1 MAKSF
6 EDKNRRGFA
15 SDLINIDWTPGF
27 GMPICVAIISFLSN
41 TIVPQQSQSRPDFPT
56 CSTAPSTSNLPEQ
69 VFRKIKEVDQQ
80 SSTLTASGVQGFS
93 ARVLDRKEYKVGN
106 DITVI
111 QLIEIIKK
119 PGQSLGLYLRE
130 GNGSDRL
137 RGVFVSRFGEN
148 SELERG
154 GDIMRP
160 GDEILNVNNVEVTGM
175 NIDEVVYI
183 LSIPRRLLLRTKYVK
198 NRRDNVKRET
208 ERPVVMFQKSDD
220 QNLQHHRDSTA
231 SASGASGILSR
242 PTHTATTWL
251 GKKVREQQQQQ
262 QKRQDSQRSSL
273 PTTSGMGSVGM
284 GIYPTLPNPHHPRP
298 PFYQGAHHPMRVFD
312 STATGRP
319 MIVPGGR
326 DPSMATGESVIQT
339 ARIPPPRMHSVQANV
354 FPSDP
359 LAQSNRQ
366 MYPRHPAYSSAT
378 LGRTPIGSGIHRRPF
393 TTVGAPSSSITGTDY
408 ASSAHSTIGIPSSSQ
423 NPPFDVTMRRTQPQQ
438 GIGSYVP
445 PQPYGD
451 SYKSNSLP
459 RRRIQSAAAGTLPRS
474 VKWRNDV
481 VGPDG
486 TSDSDQLTGECRLD
500 DRITFP
506 SPYSSTQPVPM
517 PIGRSAFSD
526 VESDYPYASRPQ
538 MRGRYALM
546 NGGLG
551 ISTGGGRTIADIF
564 SAQEYKNWAGDA
576 MGGHRSRWMDSGRA
590 GASVRSSSLP
600 SKSIL
605 NAFDNTTG
613 PQPPFIEPIPVS
625 SFSSIPAAPPLS
637 SNYPIGGS
645 GTERADHILDRL
657 HVSPLMNRRVPL
669 RMAGPGFDVDRLSV
683 NALFGILT
691 VSIVE
696 GKNLRVPDKVHSKQ
710 LYVVL
715 EVNEVHRARTGI
727 STPELNFRWDER
739 FEIDVQNAVDA
750 QFFVYSWHPQLRHR
764 FCHKGSVR
772 LMDAFF
778 VDQLSG
784 NRLFALN
791 LEPRGQLFIKIGF
804 ADMIQSFRRSVNCN
818 YNATFGVPL
827 SAILQREPKETPIA
841 LNRLIQEIED
851 LCGAVER
858 KNLLKKAL
866 DRDSRAADLSIAP
879 VPDINLLTCLVK
891 DFLRELPE
899 PLVPQNVYAMLVDAA
914 SVILSSDKEGNQKLI
929 LRIVDCLATANKNTL
944 MLLMDH
950 LRNLLASEPH
960 NGLNSLRL
968 TTVFGPL
975 IFCTAEQNCSST
987 TVGIGG
993 TVPGTGGQGPGSTG
1007 YQSSV
1012 KVDPLNPQQAATAL
1026 KLLLDFWP
1034 SRVNS
1039 SESSGSNTPP
1049 TNFKSSAGGP
1059 NPSTAGWSGGQQQH
1073 SSGHEQSAGTINTT
1087 AANVHCVTTAGGVG
1101 CSGSGA
1107 AVQQTSA
1114 ESQC

>member
-1 MAKSF
+1 MALSILGP
-6 EDKNRRGFA
+6 RVSGRVTGFP
-15 SDLINIDWTPGF
+15 SVW
-27 GMPICVAIISFLSN
+27 
-41 TIVPQQSQSRPDFPT
+41 VPQQPQSRPDFPT
-56 CSTAPSTSNLPEQ
+56 CSTAPCTSNLSEQ

-93 ARVLDRKEYKVGN
+93 ARVLDRKEYKVGTSN

-160 GDEILNVNNVEVTGM
+160 GDEILNVNNVDVTGM

-208 ERPVVMFQKSDD
+208 ERPVVMYQKSDD
-220 QNLQHHRDSTA
+220 QNLQHRDSTA

-242 PTHTATTWL
+242 PTTTAATWL
-251 GKKVREQQQQQ
+251 GKKVRAQQQQQ
-262 QKRQDSQRSSL
+262 QQRQDSQRSSL
-273 PTTSGMGSVGM
+273 PTTSGMGSVGIS
-284 GIYPTLPNPHHPRP
+284 GYPTMTNPHHPRP

-319 MIVPGGR
+319 MIVPGIR
-326 DPSMATGESVIQT
+326 DQSMAAPNESVTQT

-354 FPSDP
+354 FPCDP

-408 ASSAHSTIGIPSSSQ
+408 ASSAHSTIGIPSSSA
-423 NPPFDVTMRRTQPQQ
+423 NSPFDVTMRRTQPQH

-459 RRRIQSAAAGTLPRS
+459 RRRIQSTAAGTLPRS

-486 TSDSDQLTGECRLD
+486 TSDSDQLTGESRLE

-506 SPYSSTQPVPM
+506 SPYSSTQPVGAPM

-526 VESDYPYASRPQ
+526 VESDYPYASRPK
-538 MRGRYALM
+538 MRGRYALI

-576 MGGHRSRWMDSGRA
+576 IGGHRSRWMDSVRA

-605 NAFDNTTG
+605 NAFDSTAA
-613 PQPPFIEPIPVS
+613 PQPPLIEPMPVS
-625 SFSSIPAAPPLS
+625 SFSSIPTAPPLS

-727 STPELNFRWDER
+727 STPEQNFRWDER

-827 SAILQREPKETPIA
+827 SAILQREAKETPIA

-851 LCGAVER
+851 RGVDTPGLYYLCGAVER

-914 SVILSSDKEGNQKLI
+914 SVILPSDNEGNQKLI

-960 NGLNSLRL
+960 NGLNSNRL

-987 TVGIGG
+987 TVGVGG
-993 TVPGTGGQGPGSTG
+993 TVPGTGGKVPGSTG

-1034 SRVNS
+1034 SR
-1039 SESSGSNTPP
+1039 
-1049 TNFKSSAGGP
+1049 
-1059 NPSTAGWSGGQQQH
+1059 
-1073 SSGHEQSAGTINTT
+1073 T
-1087 AANVHCVTTAGGVG
+1087 AANRVDQTPRSQPSNHLPGDSIRAQPGGVAV
-1101 CSGSGA
+1101 SSSIPQAMSSRQAQSTQPPPTSTASQQPEASA
-1107 AVQQTSA
+1107 AAARAPPFSKQVRNLSV
-1114 ESQC
+1114 E